1 MQGAD
6 TVMHYTLL
14 FAGPFCPAAIAVN
27 FLLTLAIRERLPKSE
42 LSVYLGM
49 NKS

>member
-14 FAGPFCPAAIAVN
+14 FAGPFYPAAIAVN
-27 FLLTLAIRERLPKSE
+27 FLLTFAIRERLHKSE
-42 LSVYLGM
+42 LSVYLRM